1 VLQYAALIEVD
12 NSNEDPD
19 IGRRGLNNEL
29 APALKSM
36 PGFVST
42 VLLTAYER
50 GRGVAVVVFDTK
62 EQAERLTSG
71 LAEGV
76 AIRDGVVVIKA
87 EVLEVSASS

>member
-19 IGRRGLNNEL
+19 IGRRGLNNDL

-87 EVLEVSASS
+87 EVLKVSASS